1 MFILT
6 CAEKWVAPNP
16 QLVLNNLSLTP
27 TKFDDYLSW
36 HGDIHSFSGEAREFG
51 VGTRVEDTP
60 EMAAGPTGAAADDEH
75 SNQVQNDDV
84 GTERNK
90 VIRGDWY
97 LSCTMNRK
105 LVLSF
110 CLTLLSV

>member
-16 QLVLNNLSLTP
+16 QLVLHNPSLTP
-27 TKFDDYLSW
+27 TEFDDYLSW
-36 HGDIHSFSGEAREFG
+36 PRDRHNFSGEAGAFG

-60 EMAAGPTGAAADDEH
+60 EIGAGPSGVATADED
-75 SNQVQNDDV
+75 SNQFQNDDV

-90 VIRGDWY
+90 IKRGDW
-97 LSCTMNRK
+97 
-105 LVLSF
+105 
-110 CLTLLSV
+110 

>member
-1 MFILT
+1 
-6 CAEKWVAPNP
+6 
-16 QLVLNNLSLTP
+16 LTP

-36 HGDIHSFSGEAREFG
+36 HGDIHSFSGKAREFG

-60 EMAAGPTGAAADDEH
+60 EMAAGPIGAADDEH

-90 VIRGDWY
+90 VIRGD
-97 LSCTMNRK
+97 
-105 LVLSF
+105 
-110 CLTLLSV
+110 